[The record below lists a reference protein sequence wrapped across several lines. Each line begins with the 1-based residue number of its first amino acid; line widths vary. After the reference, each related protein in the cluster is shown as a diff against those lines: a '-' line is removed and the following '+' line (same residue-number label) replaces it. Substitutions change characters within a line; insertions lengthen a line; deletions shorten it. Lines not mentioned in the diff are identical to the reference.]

1 MIVEVRK
8 STYKSTKNT
17 ATEISYN
24 DKTLVLSVSFKW
36 NGTKIERGR
45 KEARYNRC
53 RSMERAMRWTKEQRD
68 GVENDG
74 ERM

>member
-24 DKTLVLSVSFKW
+24 DKTLVLSASF
-36 NGTKIERGR
+36 
-45 KEARYNRC
+45 
-53 RSMERAMRWTKEQRD
+53 S
-68 GVENDG
+68 
-74 ERM
+74 

>member
-36 NGTKIERGR
+36 NGTKIEREG
-45 KEARYNRC
+45 KKQD
-53 RSMERAMRWTKEQRD
+53 TT
-68 GVENDG
+68 GVEAWK
-74 ERM
+74 ER